1 MYRTVLIALV
11 PVLLATPPATPQ
23 SKTAGPPGEAIL
35 LRHCLAEYRDAT
47 QLGAPTAGV
56 IQDCLV
62 DLGDRVKAAQ
72 VLGRIQDLEQ
82 RAEMERAKLEAENL
96 APVKAAESRLN
107 LAQSKSRRS
116 RVIIQRQA
124 QAISREEFEVL
135 QKEEETARLTLEEAQ
150 VLHRLAELRYRQAE
164 AAVRTREI
172 TSPHDGVVVEILR
185 RKGEAVSIL
194 RQDPVFEVV
203 NPELLR
209 VTGRLDVVDAW
220 RVHKGQAVRVTPEVA
235 GPALPIQGESFPGR
249 VIFVDSKIDPKT
261 RTCRVVAEVKN
272 RKDLLLAG
280 LELQM
285 EVYVGP
291 TAPGG
296 TAGR

>member
-1 MYRTVLIALV
+1 MFRTVLIALV

-23 SKTAGPPGEAIL
+23 PKTAGPPGEAIL
-35 LRHCLAEYRDAT
+35 LRHCLAEYRHAT
-47 QLGAPTAGV
+47 LLGAPTAGV

-62 DLGDRVKAAQ
+62 DLGDRVKAGQ

-82 RAEMERAKLEAENL
+82 RAEMERAKLEAESL
-96 APVKAAESRLN
+96 APVRTAESRLD
-107 LAQSKSRRS
+107 LARTKSRYS
-116 RVIIQRQA
+116 RELIRHQA
-124 QAISREEFEVL
+124 VGKEEFEVS

-172 TSPHDGVVVEILR
+172 TSPHDGIVVQVLR
-185 RKGEAVSIL
+185 RKGEAVSII
-194 RQDPVFEVV
+194 RQDPIFRVV

-209 VTGRLDVVDAW
+209 VTGYLDAVDAW
-220 RVHKGQAVRVTPEVA
+220 RVRPGQAMRVTPEVA
-235 GPALPIQGESFPGR
+235 GSALPIQRESFPGR
-249 VIFVDSKIDPKT
+249 VIFVDSEIDPRT

-272 RKDLLLAG
+272 RKDLLRAG

-285 EVYVGP
+285 EVFVGQA
-291 TAPGG
+291 APGG